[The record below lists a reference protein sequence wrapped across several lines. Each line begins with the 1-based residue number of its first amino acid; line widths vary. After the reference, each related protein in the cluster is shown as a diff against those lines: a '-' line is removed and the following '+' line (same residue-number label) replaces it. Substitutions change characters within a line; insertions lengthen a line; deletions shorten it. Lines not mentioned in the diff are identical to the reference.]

1 MQKNVLEYLEMSA
14 KNFSDKVAYADE
26 EKEITFKQLEKYSQN
41 IGMQIIKLTE
51 NINKPIVVLVDR
63 NVDSLIAFFGILYSG
78 NFYVPIDNK
87 MPIERIKRVLEK
99 VNPSFI
105 LYNNKDKELFESINN
120 EYVGIEINY
129 TNEIK
134 IDNNKLI
141 DIRNRVL
148 DIDPVYVI
156 FTSGSTGTPKGIV
169 IAHKK

>member
-1 MQKNVLEYLEMSA
+1 
-14 KNFSDKVAYADE
+14 
-26 EKEITFKQLEKYSQN
+26 
-41 IGMQIIKLTE
+41 
-51 NINKPIVVLVDR
+51 
-63 NVDSLIAFFGILYSG
+63 
-78 NFYVPIDNK
+78 